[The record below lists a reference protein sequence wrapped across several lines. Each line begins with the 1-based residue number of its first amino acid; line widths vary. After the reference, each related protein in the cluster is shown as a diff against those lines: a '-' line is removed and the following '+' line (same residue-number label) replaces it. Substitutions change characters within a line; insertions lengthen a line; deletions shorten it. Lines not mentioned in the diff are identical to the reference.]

1 MRLLFRLI
9 GSVLLLLAVCVVA
22 LGAWYWAANGE
33 FHLFATGE
41 LWYRIDPGS
50 LNLMQAV
57 TQRYVSPALW
67 DLFADY
73 VLLQPAALVL
83 AVLGL
88 VLIILTKRRERRRRG
103 IFT

>member
-9 GSVLLLLAVCVVA
+9 GWLFVLFAAMA
-22 LGAWYWAANGE
+22 LGLGGWYWAATGE
-33 FHLFATGE
+33 FRLVATGE

-50 LNLMQAV
+50 LNLLQAV

-67 DLFADY
+67 DVVTDY

-83 AVLGL
+83 AVPGL
-88 VLIILTKRRERRRRG
+88 LLLLITRRRERRRRG
-103 IFT
+103 RFG